1 MQPVSRMMGAGGEWD
16 KLGGSG
22 GEETAGKVEGN
33 GEAIVRGVSKLVATG
48 LSFSVRAV
56 VPLGHWL
63 VAGVESGGRPLRRA
77 LPPMRFR
84 LVALIWCPA
93 AGLEQEVLVWRTLL
107 LLP

>member
-1 MQPVSRMMGAGGEWD
+1 MGAEGKCEELVGE
-16 KLGGSG
+16 G

-48 LSFSVRAV
+48 LSFSGRAV

-93 AGLEQEVLVWRTLL
+93 AGLEQEALVWRTLL